1 MATFSSAG
9 ASSVPSSSASSRFE
23 YGDDYEYSE
32 SSSRLDDEDGASAAE
47 YSNSLLGKDCLG
59 LDWEGGGHGGIGGAG
74 GDVGGGGRRYLYGRE
89 ATAAAAAAVSYG
101 NNRQDDGDKYDDEE
115 NEEMQPLT
123 PSTEPAKQRR
133 RKRDIFRPNRWKST
147 VGGGNGGG
155 GDNDNDL
162 GDGGGGMGNENGG
175 GQRQSPPRSAGFARA
190 ASAAI
195 KPGSPSASAR
205 RARGIPIQRYEQQQQ
220 QQQQH
225 HVQQQQQKQD
235 QQHHVPSKLGRDD
248 PRTPLSSSRDPRRR
262 PLIGRTPFAP
272 SASYLPTATPASARK
287 AMLGI
292 TPSGNT
298 KTRGHQKRST
308 TAAATP
314 ATRTN
319 AVGLEISRQGLA
331 VRATSA
337 TSAPPQ
343 PGMTPA
349 KSATK
354 KTPAKDRAITPA
366 YAYKNS
372 DTGLLEIRPFE
383 PPTPSHIALTTT
395 HATPGKGGG
404 AIDARGGMDDAH
416 GDIETGLVRS
426 GRRGRGGG
434 GAADGSEVVE
444 EQNLAPA
451 LYPIALNGGGVGLYR
466 DPREFASNKANAHSR
481 NLRLMGG
488 RRAPIRSHIAFRW
501 RRGEWGYGVSDDHKR
516 NGSDDEGGDDEDGF
530 LDEAVMM
537 PKNGIVD
544 VSEVENGGFVDVE
557 LGEAVADAAL
567 SAARSTLRSG
577 RRRPRRPLSTRSSTS
592 SNLSG
597 QSSRSSA
604 PSPWR
609 LWESVHNEMVRLRE
623 QNSFRIRRAAEE
635 DGGSAVVDMVRHRA
649 ECDKLGR
656 ISGIYND
663 DDFDFALVLSPRDVY
678 AYWADHLDFR
688 QEIFGE
694 DGALL
699 FGDEDD
705 LIGDGGVSTGQRP
718 SAEGIIPPTRKNLG
732 DDLGKENTPTNRR
745 SMLGGHSLCQNDEE
759 SSLHCD
765 DDYIDNASTDE
776 EMDSLLSSQYGT
788 PGRGTKKRRRRRT
801 NTEASSIDGLST
813 PPRSAGP
820 SIAPRTAPPAGRRE
834 NLLASPDSL
843 LMDDSGRKVLRPGRK
858 SIFEQAVDALTP
870 PRSGRKSGLFG
881 RRSISP
887 KRPRSSRR
895 PPIKH
900 TPSMRRAPLHD
911 LNDITTPMSNVSD
924 LSPGLSGGPA
934 SASRRQWGM
943 AHGQDRMSSRRNL
956 MTPPVKSLEK
966 KNSLRSLRRQRAN
979 TADSSGERGYVRS
992 EEKRRQR
999 SKAIEYDDS
1008 SDDENGEEGREVPT
1022 AAREVV
1028 DRADYNTGKA
1038 SKRRRRRRKNDL
1050 DADEI
1055 PSQTVPRGIAARTAG
1070 MDEFLLALKRGIVV
1084 RRHRPHAESAF
1095 IKLFSVDGGDTIQFC
1110 HVASDE
1116 AMIAF
1121 KEQAVRFNRGGASA
1135 EPLAANASQ
1144 RWSHEIANKNLHEQ
1158 DTIQNFNLPDFIA
1171 AERYRE
1177 AWSRTQGNVKKK
1189 VVDMATRATHRGE
1202 IKTVDVVSV
1211 HPAIHPDPFS
1221 GAPVNDEL
1229 PDHGTTTLRAS
1240 PSEFVEKLSFS
1251 LVLPGTFDRL
1261 KGNHSSKV
1269 LSERWHSGAGSYQAF
1284 RYLDIETATE
1294 GEYWMIFRGFL
1305 LLHRDAASG
1314 RFAAQRAQGIGSN
1327 YTRHEIE
1334 EMEQQRNRLNVEKGG
1349 TRMEGNTGAGDGS
1362 GLNGFLDEYVEPSN
1376 NNFFDRLSKT
1386 LHFGPSQTL
1395 QYQPVNAPPPPSD
1408 YFLGFKSP
1416 GTQIWSRLRQSGLET
1431 QRIYALDTRR
1441 VMIKVRCP
1449 AERLMDVA
1457 EVLRLKLRT
1466 TEGTYE
1472 AFRESQLERYLP
1484 SDEGTDTRRHSNE
1497 STLFRS
1503 SERQAIIDFIIRS
1516 RIRDSGAE
1524 LGPRTDLGKAI
1535 ASRVPLHMHARLE
1548 PLYES
1553 WVLFW
1558 REENWDGRDGK
1569 SMRVGSER
1577 DGTRSS
1583 SYENAT
1589 DDGDD
1594 SSQGAEE
1601 GRRLPT
1607 QYIPTLF
1614 TRLFSGCWYQPLDSI
1629 EEYYGEKIAFYFAW
1643 LQHVSFHLIFL
1654 SACGWIVFICQ
1665 IASGNWDHPIRP
1677 FFSAIIMLWS
1687 FVVMVTWRRRSNFL
1701 AHRWGTLNYEEEETT
1716 RPQFSGVYKFDEITQ
1731 EWTVYYPSW
1740 KRWLKYCISFP
1751 LSVMFTLITLLGI
1764 LMLYANRDIALA
1776 RYFDD
1781 KNSPGESTFNLEL
1794 NILAIGRRSS
1804 IDGVKLS
1811 SELLKDSHFWAIIGG
1826 FPLVLGLTLPL
1837 LNFILMRIS
1846 IILNEFENYRTETQY
1861 RNHLIVKVFSFRFV
1875 CYFAALYYYAFIAT
1889 GTDENATENGI
1900 LRVATSLFIYVTV
1913 AHWWTIFL
1921 QVYAP
1926 MILYRWRMY
1935 RERLSLRDAM
1945 KDVEAM
1951 EEDFTESGRT
1961 ISAAER
1967 KHRQKRLINSRLLLE
1982 QAQSNIWEEMML
1994 PNHDSF
2000 PEYIVAVV
2008 QFAYVTCFSTALP
2021 ITPFIVLINHLLA
2034 MRLDAYKL
2042 CRGRRRPLAQK
2053 TGGIGV
2059 WEHVLHIVTVIAVFT
2074 NCTLMALTSSLFKWL
2089 GTKIGHIGLLV
2100 VAVGVSWGALLD
2112 HYRYQLPFNCFLC
2125 V

>member
-1 MATFSSAG
+1 
-9 ASSVPSSSASSRFE
+9 
-23 YGDDYEYSE
+23 
-32 SSSRLDDEDGASAAE
+32 
-47 YSNSLLGKDCLG
+47 
-59 LDWEGGGHGGIGGAG
+59 
-74 GDVGGGGRRYLYGRE
+74 
-89 ATAAAAAAVSYG
+89 
-101 NNRQDDGDKYDDEE
+101 
-115 NEEMQPLT
+115 
-123 PSTEPAKQRR
+123 
-133 RKRDIFRPNRWKST
+133 
-147 VGGGNGGG
+147 
-155 GDNDNDL
+155 
-162 GDGGGGMGNENGG
+162 
-175 GQRQSPPRSAGFARA
+175 
-190 ASAAI
+190 
-195 KPGSPSASAR
+195 
-205 RARGIPIQRYEQQQQ
+205 
-220 QQQQH
+220 
-225 HVQQQQQKQD
+225 
-235 QQHHVPSKLGRDD
+235 
-248 PRTPLSSSRDPRRR
+248 
-262 PLIGRTPFAP
+262 
-272 SASYLPTATPASARK
+272 
-287 AMLGI
+287 MLGI
-292 TPSGNT
+292 TSNSNT
-298 KTRGHQKRST
+298 KRSGAQKRSAVA
-308 TAAATP
+308 TATLATK
-314 ATRTN
+314 TN
-319 AVGLEISRQGLA
+319 AVGLEISRHGLV
-331 VRATSA
+331 VRASSTASA
-337 TSAPPQ
+337 LPMQGT
-343 PGMTPA
+343 TPA

-354 KTPAKDRAITPA
+354 KTLGKDRAITPA

-372 DTGLLEIRPFE
+372 DTGLLEIRPFQ

-395 HATPGKGGG
+395 HATPGKGGD
-404 AIDARGGMDDAH
+404 IDGNVRMFGVH
-416 GDIETGLVRS
+416 GDIEIGLDP
-426 GRRGRGGG
+426 RRGPDGGKG
-434 GAADGSEVVE
+434 GYEMVE
-444 EQNLAPA
+444 DQNLAPA
-451 LYPIALNGGGVGLYR
+451 LYPIAINGGGVGLYR

-481 NLRLMGG
+481 NLRQMGG

-501 RRGEWGYGVSDDHKR
+501 RRGEWGYGVDNDHR
-516 NGSDDEGGDDEDGF
+516 NESDDEGEDEEREF

-544 VSEVENGGFVDVE
+544 VSDVENGGFVDVE

-577 RRRPRRPLSTRSSTS
+577 RRRPRHLLSTRSSTS

-604 PSPWR
+604 TSPWR

-635 DGGSAVVDMVRHRA
+635 DGGSAVVDMARHKA

-663 DDFDFALVLSPRDVY
+663 NDFDFALVLSPRDVY

-699 FGDEDD
+699 FGNEDD
-705 LIGDGGVSTGQRP
+705 LIEDRGASIQLS
-718 SAEGIIPPTRKNLG
+718 SAGEIIVPTPKSLD
-732 DDLGKENTPTNRR
+732 DDLGKEDTLTNR
-745 SMLGGHSLCQNDEE
+745 SSLLGGRSPYQNDEE

-765 DDYIDNASTDE
+765 DDYIDNVSTDE

-801 NTEASSIDGLST
+801 ITEASTIDDIST

-820 SIAPRTAPPAGRRE
+820 SVAPRTAPPAGRRE

-843 LMDDSGRKVLRPGRK
+843 FMDESDRKILRPGRK

-870 PRSGRKSGLFG
+870 PRSGRKSSLLG
-881 RRSISP
+881 RRSLSP
-887 KRPRSSRR
+887 KQSRRSRR

-924 LSPGLSGGPA
+924 LSPGLSGGPV
-934 SASRRQWGM
+934 SASQRRWGM
-943 AHGQDRMSSRRNL
+943 THGEFRVTSRRNL
-956 MTPPVKSLEK
+956 MTPPVKALQK
-966 KNSLRSLRRQRAN
+966 KNSMRSLQRQRVEM
-979 TADSSGERGYVRS
+979 TDSCVGERFLRS
-992 EEKRRQR
+992 EEKRRQTLKTKTMAYGN
-999 SKAIEYDDS
+999 SKGDNKEEEDRHI
-1008 SDDENGEEGREVPT
+1008 DEVIAVGGEEE
-1022 AAREVV
+1022 

-1038 SKRRRRRRKNDL
+1038 SKRRRRRLKNDL
-1050 DADEI
+1050 DADDI
-1055 PSQTVPRGIAARTAG
+1055 PSQTIPRGIAARTAG

-1121 KEQAVRFNRGGASA
+1121 KEQAVRFNRGGAST
-1135 EPLAANASQ
+1135 EPLAPNASQ
-1144 RWSHEIANKNLHEQ
+1144 RWSHEIASKKLDEQ

-1189 VVDMATRATHRGE
+1189 VVDMATRAMHRGE
-1202 IKTVDVVSV
+1202 IKTADVVSV
-1211 HPAIHPDPFS
+1211 HPAIHPDPFWGRS
-1221 GAPVNDEL
+1221 ISDTL
-1229 PDHGTTTLRAS
+1229 PEHGTTTLRAS

-1261 KGNHSSKV
+1261 KGNHSSKA
-1269 LSERWHSGAGSYQAF
+1269 LSERWHLGAGSYQAF

-1334 EMEQQRNRLNVEKGG
+1334 EMEQQRNRLSVENG
-1349 TRMEGNTGAGDGS
+1349 TGHAGTAAGDAS
-1362 GLNGFLDEYVEPSN
+1362 GMNGFLNEYVEPSN

-1466 TEGTYE
+1466 SEGTYE
-1472 AFRESQLERYLP
+1472 AFRESQLEHYLP
-1484 SDEGTDTRRHSNE
+1484 SDEGTGTRRLINE
-1497 STLFRS
+1497 SILFRS

-1535 ASRVPLHMHARLE
+1535 ASRVPLHMYARLE

-1569 SMRVGSER
+1569 SMRVGSKRE
-1577 DGTRSS
+1577 DSRSRS
-1583 SYENAT
+1583 LHGST
-1589 DDGDD
+1589 GDGDI
-1594 SSQGAEE
+1594 SSQGTEE
-1601 GRRLPT
+1601 DQRPSAN
-1607 QYIPTLF
+1607 YIPALF
-1614 TRLFSGCWYQPLDSI
+1614 TRLFAGCLYQPLDSI

-1643 LQHVSFHLIFL
+1643 LQHVSFYLIFL
-1654 SACGWIVFICQ
+1654 SICGCIVFICQ

-1677 FFSAIIMLWS
+1677 FFSAVIMLWS

-1751 LSVMFTLITLLGI
+1751 LSVIFTLITLLGI

-1781 KNSPGESTFNLEL
+1781 RNNPGESTFNFEF

-1804 IDGVKLS
+1804 IDEVELT
-1811 SELLKDSHFWAIIGG
+1811 SELLNDAHFWAIIGG

-1889 GTDENATENGI
+1889 GTDVNATENGI

-1961 ISAAER
+1961 LSTAER

-2021 ITPFIVLINHLLA
+2021 ITPLIVLINHLLA

-2100 VAVGVSWGALLD
+2100 VAVGVSRSD
-2112 HYRYQLPFNCFLC
+2112 RFLGSSILGHC
-2125 V
+2125 SIPLHSSLISPSSFVAFMP